1 MSTEVI
7 SCHPGCCPYP
17 LATKMLIYLMQQRYA
32 VGEPAMKNALIGVP
46 TMGLMPRGVM
56 AD

>member
-1 MSTEVI
+1 M
-7 SCHPGCCPYP
+7 
-17 LATKMLIYLMQQRYA
+17 ATKMLIYLMQQRYA
-32 VGEPAMKNALIGVP
+32 VGEPAMKNALIGMP